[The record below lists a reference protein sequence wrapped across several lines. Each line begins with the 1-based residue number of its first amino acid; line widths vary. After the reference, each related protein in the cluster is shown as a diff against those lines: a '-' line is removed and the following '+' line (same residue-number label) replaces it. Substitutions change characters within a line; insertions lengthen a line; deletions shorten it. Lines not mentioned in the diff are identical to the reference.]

1 MPIYHGTSAGDPMF
15 NRIQARFLS
24 HALRPGDAVTNL
36 TPLDRSVHS
45 LKTAYFTKLH
55 GTDGKGFFTDEIIRK
70 FEPGPNWSQDQADNF
85 RLATLDRYIVE
96 VEKGQKIVEEA
107 HKIYHTLHGNDLILP
122 EQLADILADV
132 LVPHEGVL
140 QRYSSKQLRGILREI
155 DELPEAKAA
164 LLVSLNDQLGIL
176 KDKILK
182 LERELTI
189 PGDPIISE
197 AAEEFKL
204 NQLSKLEKEFKKIEL
219 QRDNL
224 FPP

>member
-1 MPIYHGTSAGDPMF
+1 MIRLIISSLLLVVISCSSDEVLLPEEVSPDIYKVLLENEDVKVLEVTFDPGQSDNLHDHNPMTIYVLEGGKVQGTLPDGTLNERDIPSGFVGHQLERVRHQIKNIGD
-15 NRIQARFLS
+15 NTIKIILVERKKTHS
-24 HALRPGDAVTNL
+24 TNY
-36 TPLDRSVHS
+36 S
-45 LKTAYFTKLH
+45 Y
-55 GTDGKGFFTDEIIRK
+55 
-70 FEPGPNWSQDQADNF
+70 
-85 RLATLDRYIVE
+85 
-96 VEKGQKIVEEA
+96 
-107 HKIYHTLHGNDLILP
+107 NDLILP

-204 NQLSKLEKEFKKIEL
+204 NQL
-219 QRDNL
+219 
-224 FPP
+224 